1 MEDKEE
7 QTKRDALRELSE
19 ADRAYRSAYRRLTSR
34 AGLKSTPRYLFEEL
48 AAVTKRLSTATKRL
62 HGHSREEPA
71 EAQAV
76 ARRVALETLH
86 PELSSRILAATAH
99 AEPRVIHRRES
110 VAEAG
115 IEEYEVH
122 ALAGDRVVQMVLSL
136 RPDGSVAETT
146 ETFLQG
152 EIADLVIETDHA
164 TIEVD
169 GPSGRQAIAVPV
181 ELARALKTKASPER
195 ESPK

>member
-34 AGLKSTPRYLFEEL
+34 AGLKRTPQHLFEEL
-48 AAVTKRLSTATKRL
+48 AAVTRRLSSATKRL

-71 EAQAV
+71 AEAAM

-99 AEPRVIHRRES
+99 AEHRVIHRREGA
-110 VAEAG
+110 AEAG

-122 ALAGDRVVQMVLSL
+122 ALAGDRLVQMVLSL
-136 RPDGSVAETT
+136 RPDGSVAEAT
-146 ETFLQG
+146 ETFLED
-152 EIADLVIETDHA
+152 EIADLVIEADHA
-164 TIEVD
+164 TIEVE

-181 ELARALKTKASPER
+181 ELAQALKEKTSP
-195 ESPK
+195 